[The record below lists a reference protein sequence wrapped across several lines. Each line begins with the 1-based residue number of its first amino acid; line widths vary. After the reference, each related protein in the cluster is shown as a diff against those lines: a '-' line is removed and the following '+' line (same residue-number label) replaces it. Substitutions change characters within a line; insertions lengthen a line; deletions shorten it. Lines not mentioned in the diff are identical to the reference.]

1 LSSALTKLMLLLAS
15 LVSSFH
21 ALYTNFK
28 IYLAVFCDCE
38 YQMEYRTAAKGGRP
52 VTFAIAAKQTQ
63 DVTVSTCPCFHI
75 SGQGEGYTA
84 KDMWAKLKQ
93 DGCFSNENWTAKASS
108 PSKAG
113 APIGAALAAKVSI
126 PPNEKRNIT
135 FSLGWDSPEVKFL
148 KGKSYHRRYTKFY
161 GIAGDAASKLVRD
174 AICGKLSHTSHEH
187 NM

>member
-1 LSSALTKLMLLLAS
+1 MSSALTKLMLLLAS

-93 DGCFSNENWTAKASS
+93 VCSFSLENCLTRLYSVMTNFRDGFNFGIPLKLYKLFNGCGHLGSEWFSMNLMMPLSCISRTFHVS
-108 PSKAG
+108 
-113 APIGAALAAKVSI
+113 KVSAWYSI
-126 PPNEKRNIT
+126 VVILSD
-135 FSLGWDSPEVKFL
+135 SLLSAFLSGWLFQ
-148 KGKSYHRRYTKFY
+148 
-161 GIAGDAASKLVRD
+161 
-174 AICGKLSHTSHEH
+174 
-187 NM
+187 

>member
-1 LSSALTKLMLLLAS
+1 MLLLAS

-28 IYLAVFCDCE
+28 IYLVVFCDCE

-93 DGCFSNENWTAKASS
+93 VCS
-108 PSKAG
+108 
-113 APIGAALAAKVSI
+113 
-126 PPNEKRNIT
+126 
-135 FSLGWDSPEVKFL
+135 FSLENCLTRLYSVMTNF
-148 KGKSYHRRYTKFY
+148 
-161 GIAGDAASKLVRD
+161 RD
-174 AICGKLSHTSHEH
+174 GFNFGTPQVV
-187 NM
+187 